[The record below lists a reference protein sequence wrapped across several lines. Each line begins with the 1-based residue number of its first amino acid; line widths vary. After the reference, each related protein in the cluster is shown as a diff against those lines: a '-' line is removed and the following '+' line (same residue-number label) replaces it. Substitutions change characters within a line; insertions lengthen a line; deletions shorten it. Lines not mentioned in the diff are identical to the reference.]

1 MEAPVTKRNPKLRTA
16 CDRCYQ
22 LKERCERTTTSVHCA
37 RCGRLGLDCA
47 TVRPV
52 RPVGRRVQRDINVSG
67 LASGKRRKLEYHQ
80 PVIEDIEAC
89 LDKPEEKELLQF
101 LLGQADSMDNYVVC
115 PSFQAEQQHSL
126 AVQLPAA
133 LPLLKDAYLACAI
146 TMKQLQS
153 GTVTDADTNTSIQ
166 YISKAMSTLRS
177 LSTSHSKDAALCQ
190 TLGSIL
196 AFSIYTAIG
205 VGVPEICSFCLDT
218 TSSSVEAETAV
229 VNTHKG
235 SWENFLVLQETMNCL
250 VYRQKPTLRIQTPV
264 PGVVDRHLGLSLP
277 LMPYYHDL
285 CVISNSLA
293 HSTDLSA
300 LALLQK
306 QLDDIQSVVESW
318 QPSNLDQLV
327 GQFDSAEIVH
337 LLAQAKVYRLGALL
351 VGHRLRYRLGEQD
364 SQAALWSKEIIMELE
379 IAYQVTKRSIRFV
392 TLPFIVAA
400 VEVRDKAS
408 RSKTLKLVD
417 DCVDQYAPTLK
428 KATKKFLCNVWRER
442 DSNFTG
448 YWFDLVHKPCPVL
461 DSFGRVQFGS

>member
-1 MEAPVTKRNPKLRTA
+1 MEKSVTKRNPKLRTA

-22 LKERCERTTTSVHCA
+22 LKERCERTTTFVHCA
-37 RCGRLGLDCA
+37 RCERLGLFCA
-47 TVRPV
+47 TIRPV
-52 RPVGRRVQRDINVSG
+52 RPVGRRVQHERN
-67 LASGKRRKLEYHQ
+67 ASGKRRELQHHQ
-80 PVIEDIEAC
+80 STTDDIDAF

-101 LLGQADSMDNYVVC
+101 LLGQADSMDNFVVC

-126 AVQLPAA
+126 AVQLSAA

-146 TMKQLQS
+146 TMRQLQS
-153 GTVTDADTNTSIQ
+153 DNVTDTDANTSIR
-166 YISKAMSTLRS
+166 YISKAMNTLRS
-177 LSTSHSKDAALCQ
+177 LSNSRSKDAVLCQ

-196 AFSIYTAIG
+196 AFSIYSAIG

-218 TSSSVEAETAV
+218 TSPSVETETTVAS
-229 VNTHKG
+229 THKV
-235 SWENFLVLQETMNCL
+235 SWQNFLVLQETMNCL
-250 VYRQKPTLRIQTPV
+250 VYRQKPTLRIQV
-264 PGVVDRHLGLSLP
+264 PASGIVDRHLGLSLP

-300 LALLQK
+300 LAFLQK
-306 QLDDIQSVVESW
+306 QLNDIQSVVESW
-318 QPSNLDQLV
+318 QPSKLDQLV
-327 GQFDSAEIVH
+327 TQFDSAEVVH

-351 VGHRLRYRLGEQD
+351 VGHRLRYRLGEED
-364 SQAALWSKEIIMELE
+364 LQAATWSKEIIMELE
-379 IAYQVTKRSIRFV
+379 MAYKVTKRSIRFV

-428 KATKKFLCNVWRER
+428 KATKRFLCNVWRER

-461 DSFGRVQFGS
+461 DSLGRVQFGS

>member
-1 MEAPVTKRNPKLRTA
+1 METSVIKRNPKLRTA

-22 LKERCERTTTSVHCA
+22 LKERCERTTTSAHCA
-37 RCGRLGLDCA
+37 RCERLGLDCA

-52 RPVGRRVQRDINVSG
+52 RPVGRRVQYDRN
-67 LASGKRRKLEYHQ
+67 ASGKRRRLQPHQ
-80 PVIEDIEAC
+80 SVTDGIDAF

-101 LLGQADSMDNYVVC
+101 LLGQADSMDNLVVC
-115 PSFQAEQQHSL
+115 PSFKTEQQRSL
-126 AVQLPAA
+126 TIQLSAA

-146 TMKQLQS
+146 TVRQLQS
-153 GTVTDADTNTSIQ
+153 GNVTDTDVNTSIR
-166 YISKAMSTLRS
+166 YISNAMSALRS
-177 LSTSHSKDAALCQ
+177 LSTSRSKDAVICQ
-190 TLGSIL
+190 TLGGIL
-196 AFSIYTAIG
+196 AFSVYTAIG

-218 TSSSVEAETAV
+218 TSLSLETATTV
-229 VNTHKG
+229 ASTHKA
-235 SWENFLVLQETMNCL
+235 SWQNFLVLQETMNCL
-250 VYRQKPTLRIQTPV
+250 VYRQKPTLRIQV
-264 PGVVDRHLGLSLP
+264 PASGIVDRHLGLSLP

-300 LALLQK
+300 FALLQK

-318 QPSNLDQLV
+318 QPSNLDQLTK
-327 GQFDSAEIVH
+327 QFDSAEVVH

-351 VGHRLRYRLGEQD
+351 VGHRLRYRLGEED
-364 SQAALWSKEIIMELE
+364 LQAAIWSREIIMELE
-379 IAYQVTKRSIRFV
+379 MAYQVTKRSIRFV

-400 VEVRDKAS
+400 VEVREKAS
-408 RSKTLKLVD
+408 RSRTLKLVD

-448 YWFDLVHKPCPVL
+448 YWFDLVYKPCPVL